1 MNKMKLYTIIGA
13 GLFAL
18 TSTTL
23 LACSEIED
31 GSNDMSSWP
40 EVKDY
45 VTTLEH
51 PCMLHTETDFEFVKG
66 KVQAGAQPWK
76 NAFDHLSR
84 GGNSLSQYNYK
95 ASPVKLGR
103 QISQ

>member
-31 GSNDMSSWP
+31 GSNDMSSLAGS
-40 EVKDY
+40 EGLCY
-45 VTTLEH
+45 
-51 PCMLHTETDFEFVKG
+51 DF
-66 KVQAGAQPWK
+66 GA
-76 NAFDHLSR
+76 
-84 GGNSLSQYNYK
+84 SLY
-95 ASPVKLGR
+95 ASYRNGF
-103 QISQ
+103 

>member
-40 EVKDY
+40 EGLCY
-45 VTTLEH
+45 
-51 PCMLHTETDFEFVKG
+51 DF
-66 KVQAGAQPWK
+66 GA
-76 NAFDHLSR
+76 
-84 GGNSLSQYNYK
+84 SLY
-95 ASPVKLGR
+95 ASYRNGF
-103 QISQ
+103 

>member
-51 PCMLHTETDFEFVKG
+51 PCMLHTEKDFELVKG
-66 KVQAGAQPWK
+66 KVKAGAQPWK

-84 GGNSLSQYNYK
+84 GGTSLQQSN
-95 ASPVKLGR
+95 
-103 QISQ
+103 

>member
-1 MNKMKLYTIIGA
+1 MNKMKLYKIIGA

-23 LACSEIED
+23 LACSEID
-31 GSNDMSSWP
+31 AGSNDMSSWP

-51 PCMLHTETDFEFVKG
+51 PCMLHT
-66 KVQAGAQPWK
+66 
-76 NAFDHLSR
+76 
-84 GGNSLSQYNYK
+84 
-95 ASPVKLGR
+95 
-103 QISQ
+103 

>member
-45 VTTLEH
+45 VCLLYTSDAADE
-51 PCMLHTETDFEFVKG
+51 
-66 KVQAGAQPWK
+66 
-76 NAFDHLSR
+76 
-84 GGNSLSQYNYK
+84 
-95 ASPVKLGR
+95 
-103 QISQ
+103 

>member
-51 PCMLHTETDFEFVKG
+51 PCMLHTQADIDRVKS
-66 KVQAGAQPWK
+66 
-76 NAFDHLSR
+76 N
-84 GGNSLSQYNYK
+84 LSQI
-95 ASPVKLGR
+95 PV
-103 QISQ
+103 